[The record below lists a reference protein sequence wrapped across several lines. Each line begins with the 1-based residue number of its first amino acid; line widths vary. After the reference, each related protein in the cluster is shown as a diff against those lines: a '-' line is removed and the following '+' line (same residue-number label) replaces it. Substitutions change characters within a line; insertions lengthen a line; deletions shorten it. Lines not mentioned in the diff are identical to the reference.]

1 MGKAGVA
8 KRCVKDGEEIG
19 LDLLSLM
26 KCYRLRS
33 GWV

>member
-1 MGKAGVA
+1 MDKAGVA

-19 LDLLSLM
+19 LDLSSLT
-26 KCYRLRS
+26 KCCRLRS